1 MGSNEAAL
9 LAEALRAAL
18 SAADP
23 VAATKKHL
31 PSPPAGRLIV
41 VGAGKAASAMAAA
54 ASAGYQDVERFGGAV
69 ITRHGQALAA
79 PRVQVLEGAHPVPD
93 AASVAG
99 TRTLL
104 GLVDGAGP
112 DDLVLCL
119 LSGGGSALA
128 CAPVGVSLAE
138 KAAVTRA
145 LLAAGADI
153 HELNVVRKHLS
164 GVKGGWLAVRSAAP
178 VVTLAVSDVVG
189 DDQGTIASGPTVAD
203 PSTYAEA
210 LALLDAYVPG
220 AGAARRALEAGVR
233 GERPETPKPG
243 DERLARSR
251 YEIVASG
258 ATSVRAAADHLRA
271 AGVEV
276 IACNAESTGDS
287 TAVALR
293 QAAEVRAILSSAS
306 RDRPLA
312 VVYGGETTVKRQG
325 AQLTYGTPQGE
336 AVDRARGGPNGEW
349 ALAFRTALADV
360 PGMWLLAADTDGI
373 DGNSTAAGALIGPE
387 QAARLTR
394 IQVADYL
401 RRHDSHTLLE
411 RVGGLLVTGPT
422 HTNVN
427 ALRVALFAAV

>member
-9 LAEALRAAL
+9 LVEALRAAL
-18 SAADP
+18 TAADP
-23 VAATKKHL
+23 GAATTLHL
-31 PSPPAGRLIV
+31 PPPPVGRLIV
-41 VGAGKAASAMAAA
+41 VGAGKAASAMASAVSAA
-54 ASAGYQDVERFGGAV
+54 YQDVARFGGAV

-79 PRVQVLEGAHPVPD
+79 PRIQVLEGAHPVPD
-93 AASVAG
+93 TASVAG
-99 TRTLL
+99 ARTLL
-104 GLVDGAGP
+104 ELVSGAGP

-128 CAPVGVSLAE
+128 CAPQGVGLAE
-138 KAAVTRA
+138 KAALTQA

-164 GVKGGWLAVRSAAP
+164 GVKGGWLAARSAAP

-189 DDQGTIASGPTVAD
+189 DDPGTIASGPTVGDA
-203 PSTYAEA
+203 STYAEA
-210 LALLDAYVPG
+210 LAVLDKYVPD
-220 AGAARRALEAGVR
+220 AAAARRALEAGVR

-243 DERLARSR
+243 DERLARTH

-271 AGVEV
+271 AGVAV
-276 IACNAESTGDS
+276 LACEAESTGDS

-293 QAAEVRAILSSAS
+293 QADEVRAMLSRSS

-312 VVYGGETTVKRQG
+312 VVYGGETTVKRHG
-325 AQLTYGTPQGE
+325 AQLTYGTPQDE
-336 AVDRARGGPNGEW
+336 AVNDARGGPNGEW
-349 ALAFRTALADV
+349 ALAFATALADEA
-360 PGMWLLAADTDGI
+360 GMWLLAADTDGI

-387 QAARLTR
+387 QAARFTR

-427 ALRVALFAAV
+427 ALRIALFTAS